1 MENFSVVFWLLS
13 ETFDLLNCMRDL
25 FSLSSTIQKLPITI
39 DVDRFLNQT
48 ESLVTKEDIRG
59 TVFKYYPKD
68 NEYRL
73 IETIE
78 LEEALKIESIF
89 NEIGYFSVSAY
100 VKSKL

>member
-1 MENFSVVFWLLS
+1 MNDPVSFYE
-13 ETFDLLNCMRDL
+13 L
-25 FSLSSTIQKLPITI
+25 FT
-39 DVDRFLNQT
+39 
-48 ESLVTKEDIRG
+48 